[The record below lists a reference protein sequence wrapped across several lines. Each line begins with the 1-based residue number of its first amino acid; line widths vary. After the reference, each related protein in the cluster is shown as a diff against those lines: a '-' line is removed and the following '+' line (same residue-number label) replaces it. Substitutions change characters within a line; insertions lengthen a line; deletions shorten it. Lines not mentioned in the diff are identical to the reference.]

1 MIDNATILSLSCIL
15 SFEVATMD
23 IYSHVI
29 PGTEYLSNGSWGG
42 GGGDSLPWN
51 FHFFYINLNL
61 SKQMDLKETLELNLK
76 K

>member
-1 MIDNATILSLSCIL
+1 MN
-15 SFEVATMD
+15 
-23 IYSHVI
+23 IYSHLI

-42 GGGDSLPWN
+42 GAGGGGDSLPWN
-51 FHFFYINLNL
+51 FHFFNINLNL